1 MTKRVV
7 TFGRQP
13 TEKPKHNFAEVHFP
27 ELATLDKGT
36 SEGMVSRVLTSEGGN
51 ARSVPRTIYFQKVQ
65 TGGHDGSV
73 AVGALHEITI
83 DGETGI
89 MSGKGWLLDS
99 EDGRDA
105 ALHIAGQALFHNSVD
120 LAETKVEIIE
130 HGDFWDDDF
139 WVEVLFVEWKVGATT
154 LVGKPA
160 FADAH
165 AVMAEELTASLEA
178 GPLIVQCDHVVRIQ
192 TADDDTEVLASAGG
206 LPSWDD
212 FHVPE
217 PEQHRPITVTA
228 PREDGWIPVTGHLSL
243 WESCHDGIEGRCTR
257 TPRPRDNYASFNKP
271 SVLTDKGQV
280 EAGPIAL
287 YGGHIPLHKAA
298 DDPANAWADV
308 RVIAGKHGPWLS
320 GVVRPGVALDD
331 VKTYV
336 ARASQIS
343 GHWKGDRLKMIVAC
357 NAPGFDVPGSG
368 FSFSTNADGEVLEL
382 VASYPACS
390 KPEPDPG
397 FDIIPEINF
406 GSIAASSTT
415 TTPRFVS
422 TADVIAAGTVPSYL
436 KTMDPLT
443 PAQQAHLLTWVQTR
457 AAGTATEDEPV
468 TEEFDAEVERMRRE
482 RELDLLEHGSSL
494 P

>member
-1 MTKRVV
+1 MSKRIV

-13 TEKPKHNFAEVHFP
+13 DTKPPHNFAEVHFP
-27 ELATLDKGT
+27 ELAKLDSGT
-36 SEGMVSRVLTSEGGN
+36 KEGMMSRILSSAGADTRGL
-51 ARSVPRTIYFQKVQ
+51 PRTIYFQKNQ
-65 TGGHDGSV
+65 APGHDDSV
-73 AVGALHEITI
+73 AVGSLHEVTV
-83 DGETGI
+83 DGETGVL
-89 MSGKGWLLDS
+89 SGKGWMLDS
-99 EDGRDA
+99 DEGRDA

-120 LAETKVEIIE
+120 LSEVEVEITE

-139 WVEVLFVEWKVGATT
+139 RMDVEFVEWKLAATT
-154 LVGKPA
+154 FVGKPA

-165 AVMAEELTASLEA
+165 GTIMSELTASLEE
-178 GPLIVQCDHVVRIQ
+178 GPLVVDCDHVIRVL

-206 LPSWDD
+206 LPSWDA
-212 FHVPE
+212 FHIPE
-217 PEQHRPITVTA
+217 PKQHRPITVEA
-228 PREDGWIPVTGHLSL
+228 PGEDGWIPVSGHLSL

-298 DDPANAWADV
+298 DDPANAWCDV
-308 RVIAGKHGPWLS
+308 RVIAGVHGPWVS

-368 FSFSTNADGEVLEL
+368 FSTNSSGEVTEL
-382 VASYPACS
+382 VASYPGCS
-390 KPEPDPG
+390 EPEPVG
-397 FDIIPEINF
+397 AQITAESIISHTTSNVPSWLTTLDELTPKQL
-406 GSIAASSTT
+406 ADTVAWAQSTT
-415 TTPRFVS
+415 T
-422 TADVIAAGTVPSYL
+422 GTSYQ
-436 KTMDPLT
+436 LT
-443 PAQQAHLLTWVQTR
+443 T
-457 AAGTATEDEPV
+457 
-468 TEEFDAEVERMRRE
+468 TEETVLEVTKEEVAFDVDIERQRRT
-482 RELDLLEHGSSL
+482 RQLDLLE
-494 P
+494 